1 MRKICLVTFLL
12 LFESCLTQKVSRK
25 DSGYSDDVYFDK
37 NIPSSVANIKKTD
50 KILSSV
56 VVNPAQLDNIGVS
69 RKINEKESVELVE
82 QVVSR
87 AKEYLG
93 CKYQSGGKG
102 PKRFDCSGF
111 TSFIYGQFGVSL
123 AASSAGQASNGI
135 IIDDRKDLRQGDL
148 VLFNGHS
155 LGERIGH
162 VGIVTEVDNKTGEFY
177 FIHSAIS
184 GGVRIDH
191 SSQDYYRIRYKT
203 ARRIF

>member
-1 MRKICLVTFLL
+1 MRKICLVTILL

-25 DSGYSDDVYFDK
+25 DSGYSDDVYFARETYIIQLGRIYNYRRK
-37 NIPSSVANIKKTD
+37 NFIRSFYICNRRRNIL
-50 KILSSV
+50 I
-56 VVNPAQLDNIGVS
+56 
-69 RKINEKESVELVE
+69 KINEKESVELVE

-111 TSFIYGQFGVSL
+111 TSFIYRQFGVNL

-135 IIDDRKDLRQGDL
+135 VIDDRKELRQGDL

-155 LGERIGH
+155 LGGLIGH
-162 VGIVTEVDNKTGEFY
+162 VGIVTEADNKTGEFY

-191 SSQDYYRIRYKT
+191 SSQDYYRIRYKS